1 MIDPAII
8 DPAIAILIMLG
19 LFLILGLPIGAALGL
34 TSILAIWYYQYGIG
48 VVGPNIFSAIAKF
61 PLLAIPFFITA
72 GVTMQKSGIAEKIV
86 NLAKFLIG
94 DIYGGLA
101 IVGIIVATFW
111 GAVSGSGPA
120 TTAAIG
126 VILIPALVASGYSR
140 GFAAGTISTASGLA
154 IIIPP
159 SIALIVYGAITNVSI
174 GALFIGGIIPG
185 AVTSILL
192 IISAY
197 IISRKRGYKGGV
209 RERSLNDIL
218 KATKEAFLGLMAP
231 FIILGGIYG
240 GVFTPTEAAVVAV
253 VYSWFIGAVVYKTIT
268 FKEFLKILMDSAEIS
283 SVVMFVVAFA
293 TLFSFTEDTAGL
305 IDKAVVAITGFSQ
318 NPLVILLLI
327 NILLLIA
334 GMFLDAISIYYVF
347 LPIFIPIMQYFKW
360 DPLWFGIVMTINL
373 AIGQVTPPVAVN
385 AYVAANIANT
395 TLEKIAREA
404 LPLILAAILA
414 LIIVMIFPHLSLWLP
429 ENSGLYQETF
439 GLK

>member
-1 MIDPAII
+1 MIDPSII
-8 DPAIAILIMLG
+8 ILVLLG
-19 LFLILGLPIGAALGL
+19 ILLILGLPIGAALGL
-34 TSILAIWYYQYGIG
+34 TSIFAIWYYQYGIE

-72 GVTMQKSGIAEKIV
+72 GVTMQKSGIAEKII
-86 NLAKFLIG
+86 NLAKYLIG
-94 DIYGGLA
+94 DVYGGLA
-101 IVGIIVATFW
+101 IVGVIVATFW

-126 VILIPALVASGYSR
+126 VILIPALITSGYSK
-140 GFAAGTISTASGLA
+140 GFAAGIISTASGLA

-159 SIALIVYGAITNVSI
+159 SIALIVYGAITSVSI

-185 AVTSILL
+185 LITSIILL
-192 IISAY
+192 ISAY
-197 IISRKRGYKGGV
+197 IVSRKRGYKGGV
-209 RERSLNDIL
+209 EERTPRDIL
-218 KATKEAFLGLMAP
+218 NATKDAFLGLMAP
-231 FIILGGIYG
+231 VIILGGIYG

-268 FKEFLKILMDSAEIS
+268 FKGFLKILMDSAEIS

-305 IDKAVVAITGFSQ
+305 IDKAVIAITGFSQ
-318 NPLVILLLI
+318 NPFVVLFLI

-347 LPIFIPIMQYFKW
+347 LPIFIPIMQYFNW
-360 DPLWFGIVMTINL
+360 DPLWFGIIMTINL

-395 TLEKIAREA
+395 SLEEIAKEA

-414 LIIVMIFPHLSLWLP
+414 LVIMILFPQLSLWLP
-429 ENSGLYQETF
+429 KHAGLYQGF
-439 GLK
+439 KGS

>member
-1 MIDPAII
+1 MIDPAFT
-8 DPAIAILIMLG
+8 ILILLG
-19 LFLILGLPIGAALGL
+19 IFLILGLPIGAALGL
-34 TSILAIWYYQYGIG
+34 TSIIAIWYYQYGIG

-72 GVTMQKSGIAEKIV
+72 GVTMQKSGIAEKII

-94 DIYGGLA
+94 EVYGGLA

-126 VILIPALVASGYSR
+126 VILIPALIASGYSR

-159 SIALIVYGAITNVSI
+159 SIALIVYGAITSVSI

-185 AVTSILL
+185 LITSVLL
-192 IISAY
+192 MISAY
-197 IISRKRGYKGGV
+197 IVSRRRGYRGGV
-209 RERSLNDIL
+209 KERHFRDLLRVVKD
-218 KATKEAFLGLMAP
+218 AFLGLMAP

-253 VYSWFIGAVVYKTIT
+253 VYSWFIGMVVYKTIT
-268 FKEFLKILMDSAEIS
+268 FKDFLKILMDSAEIS

-305 IDKAVVAITGFSQ
+305 IDKAVIAITAFSQ
-318 NPLVILLLI
+318 NPFVILLLI

-385 AYVAANIANT
+385 AYVAANIADT
-395 TLEKIAREA
+395 TLEEIAKEA
-404 LPLILAAILA
+404 LPLILAALLA
-414 LIIVMIFPHLSLWLP
+414 LIIMIIFPQLSVWLP
-429 ENSGLYQETF
+429 KHAGLY
-439 GLK
+439 